1 MLRIILPQPHRCGE
15 VGESAMRRFRVEI
28 MRAGH
33 WVRVCTTASL
43 RHALCEAAA
52 WADSGYEVDVRRAGK

>member
-1 MLRIILPQPHRCGE
+1 
-15 VGESAMRRFRVEI
+15 MRRFRVEI